1 MILSAVFL
9 IGFSTLAFEVLLTRI
24 FSIGQWNHLSFMV
37 ISIALFGFA
46 ASGTYLS
53 IYNARHSQ
61 RPHSFSIHRATALL
75 VALYTAT
82 TILAFIALNN
92 SPLDYFRLPLE
103 PIQSVYL
110 LLAFILLALPFF
122 FSGLIAALAYT
133 HRPEQTGLI
142 YFATMCGSASGAIV
156 PGWLLPFFSEG
167 QLVVFCALV
176 PLVLI
181 PVSFFR
187 LKKIETPSAGLRST
201 QMALAFF
208 STALLLAS
216 IYLVTPYGDRLISV
230 RPSPYKAL
238 SQVLQFPQ
246 TRIERTVNHIRGRT
260 DLVASPYI
268 RFAPGLSLRYQE
280 NITARQAT
288 FRDGDHQLVLYPA
301 GSRDGTRFSAFTLS
315 YSGYDVHPGAQK
327 ALVVLQGG
335 GTAIPCVLNAKIR
348 GATIVIENPATAEIV
363 RRHYGVDVVRQSP
376 RAFISQSS
384 ERFDI
389 IHLENWGTAIPGS
402 AALDQEHLFTT
413 DAFMKYLQH
422 LTPDGLVIIS
432 RRLLL
437 PPADCLRLWACAYE
451 GLKMIGASN
460 PADHLAIL
468 RNWDTFVLLV
478 FKQPLQ
484 PTTTAHLENFAENLN
499 FDIVFLPGAKSD
511 RANRFN
517 KFDAPYHFIEVNR
530 LASAYR
536 NGREKAY
543 FKSYLL
549 DIQPQSDDR
558 PFPGRYLKWP
568 KIMSLYK
575 TLGNRLYALLMSGE
589 IVVLVVLIE
598 ALVISGLLLFFPLL
612 FIRRPQGKTS
622 ISQALYFFG
631 VGAGFM
637 FIELFFIKKY
647 VLLFGNPVISFSV
660 VVCGILVFS
669 SFGGAW
675 AQKKD
680 PSVLKKALPILIAIL
695 LLAFHT
701 LDSLV
706 EYLLKL
712 REIWQYVWAL
722 LVLLPIGF
730 LMGLPFTIGMRDL
743 LSTATQR
750 AYAWSANGCASVITA
765 IVSAQIALIF
775 GISSILS
782 CAIAAYIVVILSWQR
797 INRALK

>member
-142 YFATMCGSASGAIV
+142 YFATMCGSA
-156 PGWLLPFFSEG
+156 
-167 QLVVFCALV
+167 
-176 PLVLI
+176 
-181 PVSFFR
+181 
-187 LKKIETPSAGLRST
+187 
-201 QMALAFF
+201 AFF

-348 GATIVIENPATAEIV
+348 DVTIVIENPATAEIV

-598 ALVISGLLLFFPLL
+598 ALVISGLLWGLRRRHDLVGIDDPAPLGGM
-612 FIRRPQGKTS
+612 Q
-622 ISQALYFFG
+622 
-631 VGAGFM
+631 
-637 FIELFFIKKY
+637 EL
-647 VLLFGNPVISFSV
+647 GP
-660 VVCGILVFS
+660 
-669 SFGGAW
+669 
-675 AQKKD
+675 
-680 PSVLKKALPILIAIL
+680 
-695 LLAFHT
+695 
-701 LDSLV
+701 
-706 EYLLKL
+706 
-712 REIWQYVWAL
+712 
-722 LVLLPIGF
+722 
-730 LMGLPFTIGMRDL
+730 
-743 LSTATQR
+743 
-750 AYAWSANGCASVITA
+750 
-765 IVSAQIALIF
+765 
-775 GISSILS
+775 
-782 CAIAAYIVVILSWQR
+782 
-797 INRALK
+797 

>member
-53 IYNARHSQ
+53 IYSARRAQGAHTFPIHS
-61 RPHSFSIHRATALL
+61 ATGML

-92 SPLDYFRLPLE
+92 IPLDYFRLPIE

-110 LLAFILLALPFF
+110 LIAFILLALPFF
-122 FSGLIAALAYT
+122 FSGLIVALAYT
-133 HRPEQTGLI
+133 HRPEKTGLI
-142 YFATMCGSASGAIV
+142 YFATMCGSAAGAIV

-167 QLVVFCALV
+167 RLVVFCALF

-181 PVSFFR
+181 PLNFCR
-187 LKKIETPSAGLRST
+187 LKKNGATSAGSRQT
-201 QMALAFF
+201 PMALVFF
-208 STALLLAS
+208 SMVLLLAS
-216 IYLVTPYGDRLISV
+216 IYLATPYGDRLIRV
-230 RPSPYKAL
+230 QPSPYKAL
-238 SQVLQFPQ
+238 SQILQFPQ
-246 TRIERTVNHIRGRT
+246 TRIERTVNNIRGRT
-260 DLVASPYI
+260 DLVTSPYI

-280 NITARQAT
+280 NVTSQQAA

-315 YSGYDVHPGAQK
+315 YSGYDLNPAAQK
-327 ALVVLQGG
+327 ALVVIQGG
-335 GTAIPCVLNAKIR
+335 GTAIPCVLNAKIKDV
-348 GATIVIENPATAEIV
+348 TIVIENPALAEIL
-363 RRHYGVDVVRQSP
+363 RGHYGVEVVRQSP

-384 ERFDI
+384 EQFDI

-413 DAFMKYLQH
+413 DAFLQYLQH
-422 LTPDGLVIIS
+422 LTPDGLVTIS

-451 GLKMIGASN
+451 GLKRVGASN
-460 PADHLAIL
+460 PADHIAIL

-484 PTTTAHLENFAENLN
+484 PTMTAHLENFAENLN
-499 FDIVFLPGAKSD
+499 FDIVFLPGVKSD

-530 LASAYR
+530 LASACR

-549 DIQPQSDDR
+549 DVEPQSDDR
-558 PFPGRYLKWP
+558 PFPGRYLKWR
-568 KIMSLYK
+568 KIKSLYT
-575 TLGNRLYALLMSGE
+575 TLGSRLYALLMSGE
-589 IVVLVVLIE
+589 VVVLVVLIE
-598 ALVISGLLLFFPLL
+598 ALVISGLLLFLPLL

-622 ISQALYFFG
+622 VSQVLYFFG
-631 VGAGFM
+631 VGSGFM

-647 VLLFGNPVISFSV
+647 ILLFGNPVISFSV

-680 PSVLKKALPILIAIL
+680 PSILKKALPILIAIL
-695 LLAFHT
+695 LLAFHA

-706 EYLLKL
+706 AYLLRL
-712 REIWQYVWAL
+712 AEFWQYVWAL
-722 LVLLPIGF
+722 LLLFPIGF

-782 CAIAAYIVVILSWQR
+782 CAIAAYLVVILSWQR
-797 INRALK
+797 INRVLN